1 LRPNKNLIYLHLTIF
16 VWGFTAILGA
26 LISIS
31 AIPLVLFRMAIAF
44 ISLGIIGLILKKFN
58 NVFHIMSL
66 QLLGIGIIVAGHWIF
81 FFHSIKVSNVSVA
94 LVSLSTAAMFAS
106 FIEPLLF
113 KKKISWFDIL
123 ASVVIII
130 GIGLIFSIE
139 TKYTAGIIFGVLAA
153 LLASIFTT
161 LNRKFVDKVSAIQI
175 SFMEMLGGFLGI
187 LIYTFLKPNFKM
199 ELPNYSDWM
208 YLILLG
214 TICTALAYMVAVE
227 VMKELS
233 AFTVI

>member
-175 SFMEMLGGFLGI
+175 SFMEMLGGCI
-187 LIYTFLKPNFKM
+187 
-199 ELPNYSDWM
+199 
-208 YLILLG
+208 
-214 TICTALAYMVAVE
+214 
-227 VMKELS
+227 
-233 AFTVI
+233 